1 MSRDILTRPAPPPD
15 RTVAYGPDPDQV
27 IDLWAPK
34 RDSDAGPAPLV
45 VVVHG
50 GFWRAEFDRM
60 FSRPMANV
68 LAAAGYAVA
77 VLEFRRVGSPGGGGW
92 PGTFDD
98 IAAGLDAVGPA
109 AAALGADPGRT
120 VWVGHS
126 AGGHLA
132 LWAAARHRLPPDSP
146 WHAERTTASVISL
159 AGCSSLDLCAEWGL
173 GGRAVEGLLGGVPT
187 DRPERYALTDP
198 AALLP
203 LGVPVTLV
211 HGTEDLQVPI
221 DMSRRYAASATKA
234 GDQVTEVEL
243 AGVEHFGLIDPLSAA
258 WPHVLEAINDAISRL
273 TPDHDHVSAAPTEEQ
288 D

>member
-34 RDSDAGPAPLV
+34 RATVPGPAPLV
-45 VVVHG
+45 VVIHG

-68 LAAAGYAVA
+68 LAAEGYAVA

-109 AAALGADPGRT
+109 AAELGADPGRT

-132 LWAAARHRLPPDSP
+132 LWAAARHRLPVDSP
-146 WHAERTTASVISL
+146 WHAERTSASVVSL
-159 AGCSSLDLCAEWGL
+159 AGCSSLDLCSEWAL
-173 GGRAVEGLLGGVPT
+173 SNRAVDGLLGGPPAEF
-187 DRPERYALTDP
+187 PERYALTDP
-198 AALLP
+198 CALLP
-203 LGVPVTLV
+203 LGVPVTVL

-221 DMSRRYAASATKA
+221 DMSRHYAATATKA

-243 AGVEHFGLIDPLSAA
+243 VGAEHFGLIDPLSTS
-258 WPHVLEAINDAISRL
+258 WPHVLEAVADTISHL
-273 TPDHDHVSAAPTEEQ
+273 AP
-288 D
+288 